1 MSYPRRRREGR
12 TLLEAPRRDPQKHY
26 VSFCAN
32 SSRFEAQRARV
43 CLRNGAHSSVLSGAG
58 NFVWFRGGRETVREA
73 RAPHWCSQT
82 DAAEVRQEVIELP
95 ADLYGLNKSM
105 IQRK

>member
-1 MSYPRRRREGR
+1 MSYPRRRGEGR
-12 TLLEAPRRDPQKHY
+12 ILLETPRRDPQKLY

-58 NFVWFRGGRETVREA
+58 NFVWFRGGKRVLERIVLL
-73 RAPHWCSQT
+73 T
-82 DAAEVRQEVIELP
+82 DAARATPRRL
-95 ADLYGLNKSM
+95 ASKSSSYLQTFM
-105 IQRK
+105 VLIRR